1 MQPIEVK
8 EMETVSLTIK
18 KQPGLF
24 LDVDC
29 ITPDT
34 LAGKKKADIEKLPV
48 YEGRTTGTLG
58 EYCEVTGD
66 TGSTA
71 ADTRIILKGDL
82 SRLKYVGARMTAGE
96 IVVEGSPDMYVGGWM
111 QGGKI
116 HVKGNVD
123 AFAGIGMKG
132 GELIIDGNAGNYL
145 GAAYRGD
152 WRGMQGGKIHVKGNA
167 GSDIGTFMIGGE
179 IVIEGN
185 TDVHVGTHAEGGRII
200 VKGNAKSRVG
210 GQMVEGEICVFGSID
225 VMMPG
230 FRYVKD
236 VDLEFD
242 GVKGKFAFYE
252 GDLGE
257 RHRKRKGETV
267 YGKLYQKV

>member
-1 MQPIEVK
+1 
-8 EMETVSLTIK
+8 METVTLTIK
-18 KQPGLF
+18 NQPVLF
-24 LDVDC
+24 LEVDS
-29 ITPDT
+29 ITPDMFG
-34 LAGKKKADIEKLPV
+34 GKKTAEIEKLPV

-58 EYCEVTGD
+58 QYFDIAGD
-66 TGSTA
+66 AGATA
-71 ADTRIILKGDL
+71 AETRIVLKGNL

-96 IVVEGSPDMYVGGWM
+96 LVAEGSPDMYVGGWM
-111 QGGKI
+111 LGGKI

-123 AFAGIGMKG
+123 AFSGIGMKG

-167 GSDIGTFMIGGE
+167 GSDIGTFMNGGE
-179 IVIEGN
+179 IIIDGN
-185 TDVHVGTHAEGGRII
+185 ADVHVGTHAEGGRIV

-210 GQMVEGEICVFGSID
+210 GQMVEGEICVFGTID

-242 GVKGKFAFYE
+242 GTKGKFALFE

-257 RHRKRKGETV
+257 RHRKKKGETV